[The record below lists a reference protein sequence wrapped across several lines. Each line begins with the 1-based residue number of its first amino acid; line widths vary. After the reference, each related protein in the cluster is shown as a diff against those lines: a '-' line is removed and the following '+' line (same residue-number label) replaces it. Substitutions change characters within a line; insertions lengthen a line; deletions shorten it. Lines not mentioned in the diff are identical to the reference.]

1 VSGRSHE
8 PGHSESVRP
17 SGKWTLPAKN
27 DKKGQARAPGIQ
39 VAAMNNHQWDKVRE
53 SETRYK
59 EKSLRRMSQK
69 ESLGIFLGLYQ
80 FGQELLDKKYYS
92 TFDQAKI
99 KSLIRIHSFA
109 KEVK

>member
-1 VSGRSHE
+1 
-8 PGHSESVRP
+8 
-17 SGKWTLPAKN
+17 
-27 DKKGQARAPGIQ
+27 
-39 VAAMNNHQWDKVRE
+39 
-53 SETRYK
+53 
-59 EKSLRRMSQK
+59 MSQK